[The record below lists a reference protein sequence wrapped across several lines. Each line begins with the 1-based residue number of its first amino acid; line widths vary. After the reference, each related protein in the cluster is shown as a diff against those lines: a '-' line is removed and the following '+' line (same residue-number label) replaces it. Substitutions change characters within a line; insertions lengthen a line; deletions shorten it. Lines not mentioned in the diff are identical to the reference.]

1 VPIEERLAL
10 AAKPFQQLAEAR
22 HLLPVPIPEALA
34 EKPLECTPDV
44 SVGDEVVRHR
54 RQEIVGVEVRK

>member
-1 VPIEERLAL
+1 MTVEDRLTLPTQSLEEI
-10 AAKPFQQLAEAR
+10 AEAR

-34 EKPLECTPDV
+34 KKPLECPPEI

-54 RQEIVGVEVRK
+54 REEIVGVEVRK